1 MADERAL
8 LMLLTVAVVA
18 AGTLTAITR
27 PGLWRLGQDGTPAAS
42 SGVRYGGGYSSG
54 RWVTA
59 TPRRQDW
66 SGFRGRGPGA
76 AK

>member
-1 MADERAL
+1 MVDERAVVMVL
-8 LMLLTVAVVA
+8 AVTVVT
-18 AGTLTAITR
+18 AGTLAAITR
-27 PGLWRLGQDGTPAAS
+27 PGLWRLGQEGTPAAS
-42 SGVRYGGGYSSG
+42 SGVRYGGSYRSG

-66 SGFRGRGPGA
+66 SGFQGRGPGA

>member
-1 MADERAL
+1 MDERAV
-8 LMLLTVAVVA
+8 LMVLAVTVMA

-42 SGVRYGGGYSSG
+42 SGVRYGGSYRSG
-54 RWVTA
+54 RCVTA

-66 SGFRGRGPGA
+66 SGFRGRGPGT